1 MNKQRSQTRR
11 TYFRRSISRDRY
23 MGDNSKRELEKLL
36 SDKDLGSTP
45 RQYRH
50 RSEDRAKNLHRH
62 RRSRT
67 HSRSHTRSRERSSR
81 IGTQSSE
88 QHKYRHEIEEN
99 NRNDEKNLT
108 QPQIIAIPVPVPADF
123 MNYGYPTWP
132 TPSQWAPQSSRYGTP
147 PYPMPT
153 FLPAVLPPMR
163 HPMPPYGLP
172 PQPIR
177 YGAPSYRLPSQYGAY
192 INCD

>member
-123 MNYGYPTWP
+123 MNYANLAD
-132 TPSQWAPQSSRYGTP
+132 SIAVGTSIITVWNSP
-147 PYPMPT
+147 
-153 FLPAVLPPMR
+153 L
-163 HPMPPYGLP
+163 
-172 PQPIR
+172 
-177 YGAPSYRLPSQYGAY
+177 SYAY
-192 INCD
+192 IFACCFTTNAAPNATIWITSTTHTLRCT